1 MKTFKLGLLTGACAI
16 AACTA
21 IGVAPQAA
29 EAQAWNYGMDSSYD
43 GTGAILGTNKHGVGP
58 NSAYEAFGMA
68 YTANDDTVTF
78 AFNAN
83 FGILGRDHSRAADG
97 NIGWGDLFLN
107 LDPTKNF
114 TDSRSA
120 GSVIG
125 IRFAGTNDSGLNE
138 TGLFTDFTTKKV
150 ASQNSGW
157 TSYNKYNNYVNK
169 KGGSVENIDGMTVSE
184 SQAYLGD
191 HGQNV
196 MNTGT
201 KIGDVSTLD
210 SSALAS
216 MGLDFGSQGGTGSE
230 TFGFS
235 FARSLLP
242 GGDLNWIAH
251 VMAECTND
259 TVGMS
264 GNFEA
269 TPPPGGPGGPGEP
282 PVGTPEPSV
291 MLGSAA
297 ALYGVWKGKRRAK
310 KNKA

>member
-21 IGVAPQAA
+21 IAAAPQAA

-43 GTGAILGTNKHGVGP
+43 GTGPLFGGGFGVGP
-58 NSAYEAFGMA
+58 TSHYEAFGMA
-68 YTANDDTVTF
+68 YTADNDTVTF

-83 FGILGRDHSRAADG
+83 FGINGRSYAGAADG

-107 LDPTKNF
+107 LDPDKNF
-114 TDSRSA
+114 TDSKAA
-120 GSVIG
+120 GSVLG
-125 IRFAGTNDSGLNE
+125 IRFAGTNDSGMSE
-138 TGLFTDFTTKKV
+138 TGVFSNITTKNV
-150 ASQNSGW
+150 TGQNSGW
-157 TSYNKYNNYVNK
+157 SSYNSYNNYVGSKTN
-169 KGGSVENIDGMTVSE
+169 GSVELIDGKSREDSE
-184 SQAYLGD
+184 AYLGA
-191 HGQNV
+191 HGQSVLNS
-196 MNTGT
+196 GT
-201 KIGDVSTLD
+201 KVGDVSVLD
-210 SSALAS
+210 NAALTN
-216 MGLDFGSQGGTGSE
+216 MGLNFGSGGSGSE

-242 GGDLNWIAH
+242 GGDLNWVAH
-251 VMAECTND
+251 VMAECAND

-264 GNFEA
+264 GEFA
-269 TPPPGGPGGPGEP
+269 AQTPPPGGPGGEP